1 LAIEPEVEHDMLAVV
16 PIEGFRVL
24 RDFYTVRS
32 KTRVLSRA
40 AEALLAYFREQY
52 AAAG

>member
-1 LAIEPEVEHDMLAVV
+1 
-16 PIEGFRVL
+16 
-24 RDFYTVRS
+24 VRS

-40 AEALLAYFREQY
+40 AEALLAFFREQY

>member
-1 LAIEPEVEHDMLAVV
+1 M
-16 PIEGFRVL
+16 L

-40 AEALLAYFREQY
+40 AEALLAFFREQY